1 MIKAL
6 ELKVID
12 ISNLGMVIRN
22 KIYQL
27 FQILSDLVVSASIQG
42 HKIVLLVYKKNN
54 IIMQYDNYHMFK
66 CYVEMVGTTGR

>member
-12 ISNLGMVIRN
+12 ISNRGLVIRN
-22 KIYQL
+22 WIYQL

-42 HKIVLLVYKKNN
+42 HKIVSMVYKKYN
-54 IIMQYDNYHMFK
+54 ISMQYDKYNMFK
-66 CYVEMVGTTGR
+66 CYVEMVGTR